1 MCSSDL
7 AYMFTSRC
15 GAGFDCIG
23 IYRSVK
29 KLADG
34 DPDPATG
41 EKRKISITW
50 RMEAVPAFLALQ
62 DGKVV
67 ATATID
73 GFGGRVMA
81 AATSAAQATAP

>member
-1 MCSSDL
+1 
-7 AYMFTSRC
+7 
-15 GAGFDCIG
+15 
-23 IYRSVK
+23 
-29 KLADG
+29 
-34 DPDPATG
+34 
-41 EKRKISITW
+41 
-50 RMEAVPAFLALQ
+50 MEAVPAFLALQ